1 MRVVDQRFGALIAAD
16 VTATSEFLSASAS
29 VILTLEHAL
38 SEAGATRLLPDWEER
53 KRGDA
58 LLADLDALGAAPGY
72 PVLAQVGGDAEQ
84 FGFLYVLEGSRLG
97 AAVVLCATEAAGDPR
112 MRARDAVPAPRRR
125 PALLAF
131 VPRATRD
138 IARCKARAPD
148 EAIAGAR
155 AAFSLFDADSPIT
168 PATREYEARDG
179 AR

>member
-1 MRVVDQRFGALIAAD
+1 MIAGGRHGYI
-16 VTATSEFLSASAS
+16 EFLSASAS

-97 AAVVLCATEAAGDPR
+97 AAVVLRATEAAGDPR
-112 MRARDAVPAPRRR
+112 M
-125 PALLAF
+125 L
-131 VPRATRD
+131 RATRYLRHGEGRRFWPSFL
-138 IARCKARAPD
+138 AQLETSPAVAHAPD